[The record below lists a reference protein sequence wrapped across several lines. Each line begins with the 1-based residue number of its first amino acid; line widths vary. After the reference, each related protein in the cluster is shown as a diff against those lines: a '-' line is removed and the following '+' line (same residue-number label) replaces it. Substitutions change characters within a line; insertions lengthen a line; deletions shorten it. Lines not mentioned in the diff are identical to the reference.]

1 MNKKKEYENILLQE
15 YKISNIGQ
23 LIVHYCCKIEIG
35 IFCASWDTEQ
45 MNKKLA
51 LSIHEN
57 PKKSP

>member
-15 YKISNIGQ
+15 YGISDMEQSIA
-23 LIVHYCCKIEIG
+23 HYRCKIG
-35 IFCASWDTEQ
+35 ISIFYASWDTEQ

-57 PKKSP
+57 PK